1 MREPTFSIC
10 IPNYNYGHYIGETI
24 QSVLD
29 QSYQNFEIVVA
40 DNCSTDNSVEVVE
53 SFRSDKIK
61 LIRNRYNIGFAPNL
75 QRVTMYARNDYMI
88 LLSSDDLMKP
98 RALEEYARVL
108 VEQGPDAQRTVIM
121 SEADVIDQ
129 DGKAMY
135 TLSKARDSFASDDIP
150 VRPIQGISVPGAPYE
165 VFRGRDV
172 LRDALERLATA
183 GIFCT
188 TMYPRAL
195 YDAVEGYNSVR
206 TVSPDMHFL
215 HKLLSLDPLV
225 VYVRRPLFAWRL
237 HAANQA
243 AIERRQAAI
252 KHEID
257 YYLYTLDYT
266 EAFLKEFGLTKRDLV
281 RVFIDRDC
289 LRNPLSLLA
298 RGSYVPAF
306 KRFAFG
312 FATYPGE
319 MLRNPKILAIVPLLM
334 LGPLARI
341 VAYPMYR
348 LYRRVARSGT
358 GAQRRRDA

>member
-10 IPNYNYGHYIGETI
+10 IPNYNYGQYIGETI

-29 QSYQNFEIVVA
+29 QTYQNFEIIVA

-53 SFRSDKIK
+53 SFRSEKIR

-75 QRVTMYARNDYMI
+75 QRVTTYARNDYMI

-98 RALEEYARVL
+98 TALEEYAKVL

-129 DGKAMY
+129 DGKVMY
-135 TLSKARDSFASDDIP
+135 TLNTP
-150 VRPIQGISVPGAPYE
+150 VRPIQGMSVPGASYE

-266 EAFLKEFGLTKRDLV
+266 EAFLKEYGLTKRDLV

-289 LRNPLSLLA
+289 LKNPLSLLA

-348 LYRRVARSGT
+348 LCKRVARSGT